1 MNLQKKSSSVHG
13 WLWAGL
19 LSLLLATITFFSAP
33 AALSDSL
40 APEESF
46 WQTQVNTAR
55 QLLQTDSN
63 NLDHQF
69 RLATAQAMLGKVE
82 ESMSSFETLTNL
94 GADDNYAKIIVARYG
109 GKSEYHDDLLI
120 QSFLAFAY
128 YVNKDYPSSVKA
140 FDRVIE
146 LDPLNPW
153 PLNYQ
158 GFSLYKCG
166 QLDVAVLRLQKSL
179 QLQPNN
185 QYTHGLLG
193 LAYYEQGH
201 FLKAI
206 AQFAKAPGVIKKIF
220 R

>member
-69 RLATAQAMLGKVE
+69 RLATAQPMLGKVE

-94 GADDNYAKIIVARYG
+94 GADDNYAKIIV
-109 GKSEYHDDLLI
+109 
-120 QSFLAFAY
+120 
-128 YVNKDYPSSVKA
+128 
-140 FDRVIE
+140 
-146 LDPLNPW
+146 
-153 PLNYQ
+153 
-158 GFSLYKCG
+158 
-166 QLDVAVLRLQKSL
+166 
-179 QLQPNN
+179 
-185 QYTHGLLG
+185 
-193 LAYYEQGH
+193 
-201 FLKAI
+201 
-206 AQFAKAPGVIKKIF
+206 
-220 R
+220 